1 MVNFMA
7 EIEELTKKKVEDLI
21 AIGLYQA
28 KASRV
33 KEYVMA
39 LYKEYEKYLKP
50 LEDVREVLARE
61 VGGRSLS
68 KEVVEL
74 RRKEIH

>member
-1 MVNFMA
+1 MT
-7 EIEELTKKKVEDLI
+7 EIEELTKKKVEGLI

-28 KASRV
+28 KANRV
-33 KEYVMA
+33 KAYVMM
-39 LYKEYEKYLKP
+39 LYKGYEKYLKP
-50 LEDVREVLARE
+50 LEDVREILARE

>member
-1 MVNFMA
+1 MT
-7 EIEELTKKKVEDLI
+7 EIEELTKRKVEDLI

-28 KASRV
+28 KANRV
-33 KEYVMA
+33 KEYVMT

-50 LEDVREVLARE
+50 VEDVREILARE

-74 RRKEIH
+74 RRKETH

>member
-1 MVNFMA
+1 MT
-7 EIEELTKKKVEDLI
+7 EIEESTKKKVEDLI

-28 KASRV
+28 KANRV
-33 KEYVMA
+33 REYEMA
-39 LYKEYEKYLKP
+39 LYREYEKYLKP
-50 LEDVREVLARE
+50 LKDVREILARE

-68 KEVVEL
+68 EEVVEL